1 MRNFYRWMLGLFIML
16 TGLTTLVVGLGRWLR
31 GSTVAAAD
39 MVATVAARTPT
50 YVGLG
55 IDTCAGRTC
64 YLGITPEV
72 TVFSEALQE
81 RLLQV
86 GFQEGLNLY
95 FTSMVTHT
103 AFIKTT
109 GFDGQSASAI
119 TITATDRQA
128 FPDLAQAFQE
138 FGPPCGVALHKYG
151 GQLVSLLYPYFEI
164 EVYWRGKHL
173 EKSTRASRIS
183 IYGLPAGYTKQACFN
198 HGPNDY
204 QETFIKMPWQGFS
217 TYQRYW
223 ALAQRIYQRR

>member
-1 MRNFYRWMLGLFIML
+1 ML
-16 TGLTTLVVGLGRWLR
+16 TGLTTLVVGLGRWWL
-31 GSTVAAAD
+31 ST
-39 MVATVAARTPT
+39 TVDTTTPT
-50 YVGLG
+50 YAGLG
-55 IDTCAGRTC
+55 IETCADRTC

-72 TVFSEALQE
+72 TTFSDDLQE
-81 RLLQV
+81 RLIQA

-95 FTSMVTHT
+95 FTSMYTHT

-119 TITATDRQA
+119 TITATNRQA
-128 FPDLAQAFQE
+128 FPDLAQAFRE

-164 EVYWRGKHL
+164 EVFWRGQRLVH
-173 EKSTRASRIS
+173 SIHASRIS

-204 QETFIKMPWQGFS
+204 QDTFVKMPWQGFS

-223 ALAQRIYQRR
+223 ALAQRTYQHRQ